1 MCKPVSD
8 EGYTLIALLALIALS
23 GIAMATIAPTWSYLV
38 TRDKE
43 EELIFRGESY
53 AFAIQRY
60 QKEFNQLP
68 TKLEEMYEKRFIRKL
83 YKDPITGRDFELI
96 LQGPEGRKRESQLT
110 KSQQQA
116 VRGTVPGGSSL
127 GIVGVVSTS
136 DKLALRPWNNKE
148 RYNEWEFIAG
158 EGDQQGGSSGGGE
171 DDEGEGENDRDGG
184 RMIEPPSSNAARGF
198 MQDKK

>member
-1 MCKPVSD
+1 MRKIRSD

-83 YKDPITGRDFELI
+83 YKDPITGGEFELI

-158 EGDQQGGSSGGGE
+158 EGDQQGGSSGGEG
-171 DDEGEGENDRDGG
+171 GEGENENDRDSDG
-184 RMIEPPSSNAARGF
+184 MIEQPSSNAARGF
-198 MQDKK
+198 MIDRK